1 MQNLNKISPDH
12 PKVSYG
18 KTGILIINLGTPE
31 SYKWIHIRSYL
42 KEFLSDKRVIEVNRI
57 LWFFVLNF
65 IILNLRPHK
74 TAKKLQKDM
83 ATGFRHVSIKI
94 LYRDPKTEVTKKI

>member
-1 MQNLNKISPDH
+1 MQNLNKISPEH
-12 PKVSYG
+12 PEVSYG

-42 KEFLSDKRVIEVNRI
+42 KEFLSDKRVIEANRI

-65 IILNLRPHK
+65 IVKVYWSNKVSKLV
-74 TAKKLQKDM
+74 KKM
-83 ATGFRHVSIKI
+83 SVIKSYTNI
-94 LYRDPKTEVTKKI
+94 VWV

>member
-1 MQNLNKISPDH
+1 MQNLKKISPDH

-42 KEFLSDKRVIEVNRI
+42 KEFLSDKRVIETTEF
-57 LWFFVLNF
+57 LWFFV
-65 IILNLRPHK
+65 
-74 TAKKLQKDM
+74 
-83 ATGFRHVSIKI
+83 IKFYNI
-94 LYRDPKTEVTKKI
+94 KF